1 MDPYRDSLEHL
12 TDELKRVDLLIR
24 RALTIAR
31 DHRPQG
37 NEEFRGLLISEPE
50 IDEILEAG
58 EFLGQHWRQQDKNR
72 GKLDAFEEKLQKLRK
87 AIDRRRELSEKA
99 GRRLMLPHLAE
110 RFGLSAAEVD
120 LLLLALAPEL
130 EPRYETLYA
139 YLQDD
144 VTRKRP
150 SVDLALNLICRSER
164 EKLLAR
170 RSLAPEAPLIR
181 HRVLELLEEPHD
193 RHPTL
198 LRKFLRIEDSVL
210 RFLLEHAPDNLVL
223 GSFEVPQTT
232 IQSLEL
238 DEGARTQLHNL
249 VESVKRSGASKT
261 LIRVVGSG
269 RAELHAVAA
278 AISQAQ
284 QRPLMTLDLAALESE
299 SADVR
304 GLIRDVALYDAVL
317 AVFATGVPEAPETA
331 EQPQRAPQALKR
343 LWRALEDLQGQVI
356 ALGPESVFGEVPS
369 HLRIWKFELKGAGFE
384 QRRQTWEA
392 ALTDAS
398 RDADPGRL
406 ADTFRFG
413 GPQIRQ
419 TIALAHSLAALRNP
433 ADPAPSMNDLLEAG
447 RALSGSNLRR
457 FATVIQPRYTWS
469 DIVLSNEKRQ
479 QLEHI
484 VVRVKHRRTV
494 HYDWGFGEKLSRG
507 KGLNVLFSG
516 QSGVGK
522 TMAAEVL
529 ANDLSLVLFQI
540 DLSSVVSKYIGE
552 TEKHLAAIFREAE
565 MSQTLLFFDE
575 ADSLF
580 GKRTEV
586 KDAHDR
592 YANLEVNYL
601 LQRIEQFEG
610 LVILATNMQ
619 RNLDDAFLRRMQ
631 EVIDFPFPD
640 EALRERIW
648 LQHVPAHA
656 PVEANIDYGFLARQF
671 KLTGGNIKNAVMT
684 AAYLAASQNK
694 KIGMAE
700 MIRGVRIEL
709 QKQGKLVMKTDFGKY
724 FDIAQTLPA
733 AVPISKN

>member
-1 MDPYRDSLEHL
+1 MEPYRDSIEHL

-24 RALTIAR
+24 RALAIAR

-37 NEEFRGLLISEPE
+37 NEEYRGLLISEPE
-50 IDEILEAG
+50 IDALLEQG
-58 EFLGQHWRQQDKNR
+58 EFLLQHWHQQEKNR
-72 GKLDAFEEKLQKLRK
+72 DKLDVLDRKLEELRK
-87 AIDRRRELSEKA
+87 TIDERRELTAKT
-99 GRRLMLPHLAE
+99 GRRLTLPHVAE

-120 LLLLALAPEL
+120 LLLIAMAAEL

-164 EKLLAR
+164 EKLFAR
-170 RSLAPEAPLIR
+170 RFLAPGAPLV
-181 HRVLELLEEPHD
+181 HFHLLELLEEPHD
-193 RHPTL
+193 RQATL
-198 LRKFLRIEDSVL
+198 LRKFLKIEDSAL
-210 RFLLEHAPDNLVL
+210 RFLLEHAPTSLALGAFLV
-223 GSFEVPQTT
+223 PRTT
-232 IQSLEL
+232 IDSLDV
-238 DEGARTQLHNL
+238 DETTRSQLHNL
-249 VESVKRSGASKT
+249 VDSVQRAGVAKAV
-261 LIRVVGSG
+261 IRVVGSG
-269 RAELHAVAA
+269 RPELQALAEAVGE
-278 AISQAQ
+278 AQ
-284 QRPLMTLDLAALESE
+284 QRPLITVDLGALENS
-299 SADVR
+299 SADVN
-304 GLIRDVALYDAVL
+304 GLIRDVALYDAML
-317 AVFATGVPEAPETA
+317 AVFATDAPEAPAAA
-331 EQPQRAPQALKR
+331 EEPQRATQSRKQFLRVLEELPGQA
-343 LWRALEDLQGQVI
+343 I
-356 ALGPESVFGEVPS
+356 ALGPESIFGEMPPD
-369 HLRIWKFELKGAGFE
+369 LRIWKIELKPAGFE
-384 QRRQTWEA
+384 QRRQIWET
-392 ALTDAS
+392 ALSTVSA
-398 RDADPGRL
+398 DADPGRL

-413 GPQIRQ
+413 APHIRQ
-419 TIALAHSLAALRNP
+419 AIALGHSLASLRNP
-433 ADPAPSMNDLLEAG
+433 SDPAPSMSDLLEAG

-457 FATVIQPRYTWS
+457 FATVIQPHYSWR
-469 DIVLSNEKRQ
+469 DIVLPNEKRQ

-484 VVRVKHRRTV
+484 ATRVKYRRTV

-529 ANDLSLVLFQI
+529 ANELSLVLFQI

-565 MSQTLLFFDE
+565 MSQSLLFFDE

-601 LQRIEQFEG
+601 LQRIEQYEG

-640 EALRERIW
+640 EELRERIW
-648 LQHVPAHA
+648 RQHMPEGA
-656 PVEANIDYGFLARQF
+656 PKEPNIDYSFLARQF

-684 AAYLAASQNK
+684 AAFLAASENK
-694 KIGMAE
+694 KIGMVH
-700 MIRGVRIEL
+700 MIRGVRMEI
-709 QKQGKLVMKTDFGKY
+709 QKQGKLVMKSDFGKY
-724 FDIAQTLPA
+724 FETAKKTAEKD
-733 AVPISKN
+733 VM

>member
-1 MDPYRDSLEHL
+1 MDPYRDSIEHL

-24 RALTIAR
+24 RALAIAR
-31 DHRPQG
+31 DHRSQG
-37 NEEFRGLLISEPE
+37 NEEYRGLVISEPE
-50 IDEILEAG
+50 IDALLDAG
-58 EFLGQHWRQQDKNR
+58 EFLLQHWRKQDKNQDN
-72 GKLDAFEEKLQKLRK
+72 LDAPDRKLEELRK
-87 AIDRRRELSEKA
+87 TIDERRELTAKT
-99 GRRLMLPHLAE
+99 GRHLTLPHVAE

-120 LLLLALAPEL
+120 LLLVAMAPEL

-164 EKLLAR
+164 EKLFAR
-170 RSLAPEAPLIR
+170 RFLAPGAPLI
-181 HRVLELLEEPHD
+181 HFHLLELLEEPHD
-193 RHPTL
+193 RQATL
-198 LRKFLRIEDSVL
+198 LRRFLKIEDSML
-210 RFLLEHAPDNLVL
+210 RFLLEHAPTSLAL
-223 GSFEVPQTT
+223 GTFVVPRTT
-232 IQSLEL
+232 IDSLDV
-238 DEGARTQLHNL
+238 DEPTRTQLHNL
-249 VESVKRSGASKT
+249 VDSVQRAGATKT
-261 LIRVVGSG
+261 VIRVVGSG
-269 RAELHAVAA
+269 GPELQAVAA
-278 AISQAQ
+278 ALADAQ
-284 QRPLMTLDLAALESE
+284 QRPLITVDLAALENT
-299 SADVR
+299 SADVNA
-304 GLIRDVALYDAVL
+304 LIRDVALYDAIL
-317 AVFATGVPEAPETA
+317 AVFATEAPEAPAAA
-331 EQPQRAPQALKR
+331 EEPHRATQARKQF
-343 LWRALEDLQGQVI
+343 WRALDELPGHAI
-356 ALGPESVFGEVPS
+356 ALGPESIFGEVPPD
-369 HLRIWKFELKGAGFE
+369 LRIWKIELKAPAFE

-392 ALTDAS
+392 ALAGVSGDADAS
-398 RDADPGRL
+398 RL

-413 GPQIRQ
+413 AAHIRQ
-419 TIALAHSLAALRNP
+419 AVTLGHSLASLRNP
-433 ADPAPSMNDLLEAG
+433 SDPAPSMSDLLEAG

-469 DIVLSNEKRQ
+469 DIVLPDEKRH

-484 VVRVKHRRTV
+484 SARVKHRRTV
-494 HYDWGFGEKLSRG
+494 HYDWGFGDKLSRG
-507 KGLNVLFSG
+507 KGLNVLFAG

-529 ANDLSLVLFQI
+529 ANELSLVLFQI

-565 MSQTLLFFDE
+565 MSQSLLFFDE

-601 LQRIEQFEG
+601 LQRIEQYEG

-640 EALRERIW
+640 DTLRERIW
-648 LQHVPAHA
+648 RQHLPASA
-656 PVEANIDYGFLARQF
+656 PREANIDYAFLARQF

-684 AAYLAASQNK
+684 AAYLAAGEGK
-694 KIGMAE
+694 TIGMLH
-700 MIRGVRIEL
+700 MIRGVRMEL
-709 QKQGKLVMKTDFGKY
+709 QKQGKLVMKSDFGKY
-724 FDIAQTLPA
+724 FETVQRTADKD
-733 AVPISKN
+733 VM